1 MASQCTLLTL
11 PPEIRNEIYHC
22 LFTTP
27 TINPRALLSK
37 QGPDDAKDPS
47 VPLPTLYD
55 FGKETIYT
63 HLPIPS
69 QPTNSPLLLTCRQL
83 HSETHLLYLRNTP
96 FHLTGRYSEPYAFS
110 AQLERLQPPKST
122 SIRHIVLTA
131 KISHLRALNESW
143 CGIPFGCRDLFLN
156 TLTVVPK
163 RPETHGSAYAEVAD
177 LSQSHTLAYI
187 LAETLKSLRNV
198 RKVVVR
204 NENCFTEVVWR
215 LVYRSLVYRLWRWG
229 GSLCDLGF
237 RELEG
242 EQGFEV
248 LCSCGK
254 QMAGKEQDWR
264 NVMEEVNRLIG
275 DEDRREGIPGE
286 VGL

>member
-1 MASQCTLLTL
+1 M
-11 PPEIRNEIYHC
+11 
-22 LFTTP
+22 
-27 TINPRALLSK
+27 
-37 QGPDDAKDPS
+37 
-47 VPLPTLYD
+47 
-55 FGKETIYT
+55 
-63 HLPIPS
+63 
-69 QPTNSPLLLTCRQL
+69 
-83 HSETHLLYLRNTP
+83 
-96 FHLTGRYSEPYAFS
+96 
-110 AQLERLQPPKST
+110 
-122 SIRHIVLTA
+122 
-131 KISHLRALNESW
+131 
-143 CGIPFGCRDLFLN
+143 
-156 TLTVVPK
+156 VPK

-204 NENCFTEVVWR
+204 NEDCFTEVVWR